1 MTDVCVCVACV
12 FFCDLQLKSSRSQS
26 LLSQLLDDES
36 SCLQSMTSSF
46 RCSQVVR
53 IFDLYQHMPH
63 ADLDTLLVRAN
74 TPPPPFCALRLLELT
89 VKSRKSFVQ
98 VRDLIIAVASLYE
111 IQMDETLALYVA
123 DEMGFREEG
132 FPALT
137 QNACVG
143 VVGEDSFVLMQGE
156 QRIAHVQIKP
166 RKSVTVRKPGE
177 SWKYDGDHYISPIR
191 EKDFSYHRRELNCSV
206 PSEGWYS
213 YHSHQQL
220 ADKHLS
226 KSQKQTYSLDGEER
240 RDSGFLRRWQHRQSE
255 DAITEPCTED
265 ENEDDADDA
274 DAGSNGPASDEEI
287 FDFDDA

>member
-1 MTDVCVCVACV
+1 
-12 FFCDLQLKSSRSQS
+12 
-26 LLSQLLDDES
+26 
-36 SCLQSMTSSF
+36 
-46 RCSQVVR
+46 
-53 IFDLYQHMPH
+53 
-63 ADLDTLLVRAN
+63 
-74 TPPPPFCALRLLELT
+74 
-89 VKSRKSFVQ
+89 

-123 DEMGFREEG
+123 DELGFREEG

-137 QNACVG
+137 QSASVG

-156 QRIAHVQIKP
+156 QRIAHVQIKS
-166 RKSVTVRKPGE
+166 RKSLTARKPGE

-191 EKDFSYHRRELNCSV
+191 EKSFSYRRELNCSV
-206 PSEGWYS
+206 SSEGWYS

-220 ADKHLS
+220 ADKYLS

-255 DAITEPCTED
+255 DARTEPCTDD
-265 ENEDDADDA
+265 ENEDDAD
-274 DAGSNGPASDEEI
+274 AGSNDHASDEEI